1 MKLNFRS
8 VACAKYVADGMAM
21 TLVSMPMR
29 DSICAT
35 VCAILASLT

>member
-1 MKLNFRS
+1 MKLNLRS
-8 VACAKYVADGMAM
+8 VACVKYVADGIAT

-29 DSICAT
+29 ESICAT